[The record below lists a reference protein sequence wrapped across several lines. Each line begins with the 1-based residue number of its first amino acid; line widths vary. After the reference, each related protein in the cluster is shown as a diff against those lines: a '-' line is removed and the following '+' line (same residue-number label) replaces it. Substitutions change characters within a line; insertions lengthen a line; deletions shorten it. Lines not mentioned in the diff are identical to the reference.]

1 MNLSKNKKQ
10 LAYEGLKNQLTEFQK
25 YLLDQKER
33 NSVVRFFQG
42 NNFINGCEKYIEE
55 LQRWMTAMQLD
66 LSLHFGEENA
76 KNFKQLFEILSKM
89 QETRGKSQCT
99 FKDKFKNSNAASFWI
114 KYFENEENVEW
125 VEFLLNFKSFVYK
138 TEKKELSEPILE
150 KILKLLDSDGNKIV
164 SFSEWDEFYEKIWSR
179 FESKAE
185 FLLINEINQGE
196 KISKS
201 PSKKME
207 DSKKEELPPL
217 TLIYLETNSEIETNR
232 KPYDFPLK
240 HEFLIG
246 PMGFQYQDINHSIIE
261 KEKNLEKNA
270 LIVGRTAQNFTP
282 DIAFSS
288 EILTISRKQFH
299 ITTKNLLNDRGYFIT
314 DLSSANPTAFR
325 VRDKAF
331 ALNIGMLV
339 DVNNYLFEIT
349 EVFPIAKEDENQNN
363 YFFMPT
369 DGRIAADGTLETLRK
384 FKAKNN
390 ENTKEEDCDDE
401 EQTITRGKKKPKP
414 KHNNDRLPYVKIRN
428 MNGFLP
434 KLINENKNDKF
445 LSYKEVDD
453 KIECTE
459 DIKRQHETFVLT
471 AEDPR
476 KLALFFIGRN
486 KGNNIRIIDNYVSRK
501 ACQIYYDQK
510 DNGWFVV
517 EKHPAYNQEDF
528 SSGTLIYLKNFQQYN
543 ENKIASI
550 GYKLRDG
557 MEVICNEHVF
567 GVKLQEK

>member
-1 MNLSKNKKQ
+1 MVTLLKSTKPMNLSKNKKQ

-42 NNFINGCEKYIEE
+42 NNFIDGCEKHIEE
-55 LQRWMTAMQLD
+55 LQKWMVTMELD

-185 FLLINEINQGE
+185 FL
-196 KISKS
+196 S
-201 PSKKME
+201 PPVPKK
-207 DSKKEELPPL
+207 ELPPL
-217 TLIYLETNSEIETNR
+217 TLIYLQTNR
-232 KPYDFPLK
+232 EIKTNNNFPLK

-246 PMGFQYQDINHSIIE
+246 PMGFQHQDKNQSMIV
-261 KEKNLEKNA
+261 KEKNLEKIA
-270 LIVGRTAQNFTP
+270 LIVGRTTKNFTP
-282 DIAFSS
+282 DIAFSN
-288 EILTISRKQFH
+288 EILTISKKQFH
-299 ITTKNLLNDRGYFIT
+299 ITAKNLLNDRGYFIT
-314 DLSSANPTAFR
+314 DLSFANPTAFR

-339 DVNNYLFEIT
+339 DVNDYLFEIT
-349 EVFPIAKEDENQNN
+349 EVFPIAKENENKKN
-363 YFFMPT
+363 YFFMPN
-369 DGRIAADGTLETLRK
+369 DGRVADDGTLETLRK
-384 FKAKNN
+384 LRKKNY
-390 ENTKEEDCDDE
+390 ENTKEEDSDDE
-401 EQTITRGKKKPKP
+401 EHTLNLRGKKKPRP
-414 KHNNDRLPYVKIRN
+414 QPNNENKLPYVKIRN

-434 KLINENKNDKF
+434 QLINGEKNDNF
-445 LSYKEVDD
+445 LSYQKVDEN
-453 KIECTE
+453 IQCTE
-459 DIKRQHETFVLT
+459 NIKRQHETFVLT
-471 AEDPR
+471 AEDPK
-476 KLALFFIGRN
+476 KLALFFFGREE
-486 KGNNIRIIDNYVSRK
+486 GNNIRIIDKFVSRY
-501 ACQIYYDQK
+501 ACQIYYDQNEK
-510 DNGWFVV
+510 GWFLV
-517 EKHPAYNQEDF
+517 EKHPASNQTNF

-557 MEVICNEHVF
+557 MEVICNDHVF
-567 GVKLQEK
+567 GVNLQEK